1 MPAPTLSRRLESI
14 LTLLRPCGV
23 LADIC
28 SDHALLALAAVARG
42 QAARAIAID
51 LNAAPL
57 AAAAANLAAAGLGS
71 AVSLRQ
77 GDGLQPLAPGEA
89 EAVVIA
95 GIGAQLA
102 VRLLDAAPDRL
113 ASARQVI
120 VQPNQQPER
129 VRAWAERSG
138 WHLTDEA
145 VVAEDGRYFHL
156 LAFHP
161 GAGPDPAYTR
171 RGFTPEELIQLGP
184 GLLERDDADTR
195 AFKGARLDRLAAL
208 LKRHPT
214 PALHAEHALWARAA
228 ARG

>member
-1 MPAPTLSRRLESI
+1 MPAPALSRRLDAI
-14 LTLLRPCGV
+14 LAMLRPCGV

-28 SDHALLALAAVARG
+28 SDHALLALAAVVRG
-42 QAARAIAID
+42 LAGRAIAID

-57 AAAAANLAAAGLGS
+57 AVAAANQRAAGLGD

-89 EAVVIA
+89 EAVVLA

-113 ASARQVI
+113 SAVRQVI

-129 VRAWAERSG
+129 VRAWAARAG
-138 WHLTDEA
+138 WHLTDET
-145 VVAEDGRYFHL
+145 VVAEDGRYFHV

-161 GAGPDPAYTR
+161 GTGPDPAYTR
-171 RGFTPEELIQLGP
+171 AGFTPDELIQLGP
-184 GLLERDDADTR
+184 GLLARQDADTR
-195 AFKGARLDRLAAL
+195 AFLRARVDRLTAL
-208 LKRHPT
+208 LGRHPT
-214 PALHAEHALWARAA
+214 PALTAEHALWARAA
-228 ARG
+228 AQG

>member
-1 MPAPTLSRRLESI
+1 M
-14 LTLLRPCGV
+14 LRPCGV

-42 QAARAIAID
+42 LAERAIAID

-57 AAAAANLAAAGLGS
+57 AAAAANVRASGLGE
-71 AVSLRQ
+71 AVTLRR

-89 EAVVIA
+89 EAVVLA

-113 ASARQVI
+113 TAAQQVL

-129 VRAWAERSG
+129 VRAWATRSA

-145 VVAEDGRYFHL
+145 VVAEDGRYFHV

-161 GAGPDPAYTR
+161 GEGPDPAYAHA
-171 RGFTPEELIQLGP
+171 GFTPEELMQLGP
-184 GLLERDDADTR
+184 GLLRRHDADTR
-195 AFKGARLDRLAAL
+195 AFLRARADRLATL
-208 LKRHPT
+208 LGRHPT
-214 PALHAEHALWARAA
+214 PALAAEHALWARAA
-228 ARG
+228 AQD